1 MKQRNNSQ
9 VFNRNITI
17 YPLSRCLSWDFLFFY
32 TTNFLFLTQIKG
44 ISVANVVLIDSF
56 YALFGI
62 IMQVPAAFIVEW
74 LGRKK
79 SVVFANLL
87 NCFYMI
93 IVMTSVNLFNL
104 IIAEMVASLAF
115 SIKDCAE
122 PAILNESINSS
133 SKKDEIF
140 SKINEKGIANWYILN
155 AITTVLAGF
164 FYDINPYIPISLSLT
179 INIIVTII
187 SLGFIEPVTKKQ
199 ANNVT
204 KFNQAK
210 EIKESF
216 KFILK
221 SERLKSLI
229 LFSAVA
235 FGLTSVLANYE
246 VSLLEELN
254 LDAKYLCIIFAIIG
268 IVSGLA
274 SKKQESFHKKYRNK
288 SLQGLLFVLS
298 LTVLLSGLLGII
310 ANTYINVLLLIVIS
324 FVIGNCCKSLLQI
337 LTDRYLRNFA
347 NEEIDTKIFVAN
359 NFFTSV
365 FSCLLGLFA
374 SFLLERLN
382 TAYSMTIF
390 GTLAVI
396 VTYFLGIYMQ
406 TRVGLNP
413 DKYPK
418 EEVKYDELKSRTK

>member
-1 MKQRNNSQ
+1 MKQKNKSQ
-9 VFNRNITI
+9 IFNRNITLFPI
-17 YPLSRCLSWDFLFFY
+17 ARCLSWDYLFFY
-32 TTNFLFLTQIKG
+32 TTHFLFLTQVKC
-44 ISVANVVLIDSF
+44 ISAANVVLIDSF

-62 IMQVPAAFIVEW
+62 VMQVPAAFIVEW

-79 SVVFANLL
+79 SIVFANLL

-93 IVMTSVNLFNL
+93 IVITSVNLFNL
-104 IIAEMVASLAF
+104 IIAEMVSSLAF
-115 SIKDCAE
+115 GIKECAE
-122 PAILNESINSS
+122 PALLNESIGSS
-133 SKKDEIF
+133 NKKDEIF
-140 SKINEKGIANWYILN
+140 SKVNEKGIANWYILN
-155 AITTVLAGF
+155 SITTVLAGF
-164 FYDINPYIPISLSLT
+164 FYDVNPYIPISLSLT

-187 SLGFIEPVTKKQ
+187 SVGFIEPVHKKNAEQ
-199 ANNVT
+199 IA
-204 KFNQAK
+204 KFEQVK
-210 EIKESF
+210 DLKESF

-235 FGLTSVLANYE
+235 FGLTSVLTNYE

-254 LDAKYLCIIFAIIG
+254 LDAKYLCLIFAIIG
-268 IVSGLA
+268 VLSGLA
-274 SKKQESFHKKYRNK
+274 SKKQEDFHNKYRNR
-288 SLQGLLFVLS
+288 SLQALLFVLS

-310 ANTYINVLLLIVIS
+310 ANTYISFIVLIIIS
-324 FVIGNCCKSLLQI
+324 FIVGNCCKSLLQI

-365 FSCLLGLFA
+365 FSCLLGLIA

-390 GTLAVI
+390 GALAVI
-396 VTYFLGIYMQ
+396 VTYFLGIYMK
-406 TRVGLNP
+406 TRVGLQP
-413 DKYPK
+413 DKYSK
-418 EEVKYDELKSRTK
+418 EEIKYDELKAKSK